1 MSEVIIRT
9 FVEKDQ
15 AAVAALYKAGENAY
29 EGIPVVGDCYH
40 WFVNDKL
47 TEDGDVA
54 NIQKHFMA
62 DPQKGCFWVAE
73 YDEEVVGFVG
83 AIPCTRYDASYV
95 ELIRMFV
102 SPEIRKKA
110 VGVKL
115 VNTLESWARDVGY
128 KNIYLSTLAGFPGA
142 NVLYP
147 KCGFTLVEAE
157 DFDVTERLQATAPVT
172 VCVNHYTKSIC

>member
-1 MSEVIIRT
+1 MSGVLIRS
-9 FVEKDQ
+9 FLEKDQ

-29 EGIPVVGDCYH
+29 EGIQVVGDCYH

-54 NIQKHFMA
+54 NIRKHFMF
-62 DPQKGCFWVAE
+62 DSQKAGFWVAE
-73 YDEEVVGFVG
+73 YEGAVVGFVG

-115 VNTLESWARDVGY
+115 VSALESWAKEVGY

-157 DFDVTERLQATAPVT
+157 DFDVTERLQSVTPVT
-172 VCVNHYTKSIC
+172 VCVNHYVKSIC